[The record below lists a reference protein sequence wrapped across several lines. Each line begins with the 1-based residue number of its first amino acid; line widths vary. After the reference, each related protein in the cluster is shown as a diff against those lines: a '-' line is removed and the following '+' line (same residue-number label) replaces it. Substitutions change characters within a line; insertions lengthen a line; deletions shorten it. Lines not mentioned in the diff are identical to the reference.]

1 MSKKQIEVKLNGLNQ
16 LGVQEINEFYQPN
29 IELYGWDK
37 FKLGD
42 KFGLTKKRF
51 KNSNEFYKNGLDTY
65 IYFFDCKQYIPNS
78 NLPGD
83 YFQFLLKHFNHEIFE
98 VEVVETL
105 RKITL

>member
-1 MSKKQIEVKLNGLNQ
+1 MKKQIEVKLFGLNEF
-16 LGVQEINEFYQPN
+16 GVQEINEFYKHN
-29 IELYGWDK
+29 IIKYSWEP

-51 KNSNEFYKNGLDTY
+51 KNSNEFFKTGFDTY
-65 IYFFDCKQYIPNS
+65 IYFFDCKQHIPDS
-78 NLPGD
+78 TLPGG
-83 YFQFLLKHFNHEIFE
+83 YFQFLLKHFVHEIYE